1 MTTALASE
9 TKRDVLGVSLLA
21 HDTPRDYGALV
32 DAILEFYDAI
42 GRRLDWFSGLGRKS
56 WGKIRKFRPK
66 SLRDYI
72 LDEDTKIVDLGPEKS
87 ATEHVLQCFLR
98 PDDTSN
104 QEYTTRWITL
114 TATGLAF
121 ETPAV
126 RTLLARLID
135 LYPIVHGG
143 VGGYR
148 SLVYAA
154 KECSFSG
161 AVSGVDLDEVTRE
174 RLGEDQMLRGR
185 YLRRVR
191 RLYPITIVGPTLWT
205 DLPPLPAVD
214 PMPNVEAVGDCKLI
228 HAWPE
233 LVEPRDPEFLAG
245 TTALRRWLWPFTI
258 QNPAD
263 ALEGEP

>member
-1 MTTALASE
+1 MTSALASE
-9 TKRDVLGVSLLA
+9 TKRDVLGISLLA
-21 HDTPRDYGALV
+21 SDTPRDYGALV
-32 DAILEFYDAI
+32 DAILEFYAAI
-42 GRRLDWFSGLGRKS
+42 GRPLTWFSGLGRKS
-56 WGKIRKFRPK
+56 WGKVRKFRPK
-66 SLRDYI
+66 SFRDYI
-72 LDEDTKIVDLGPEKS
+72 LDEDTKMAHFGPEGS
-87 ATEHVLQCFLR
+87 ATEHSIEVFLR
-98 PDDTSN
+98 PDN
-104 QEYTTRWITL
+104 PAKQEYETRWITL
-114 TATGLAF
+114 TATGLAY

-135 LYPIVHGG
+135 LHPIVHGG
-143 VGGYR
+143 IGGYR

-161 AVSGVDLDEVTRE
+161 AVSGIDLDEVTRE

-185 YLRRVR
+185 FLRRVR
-191 RLYPITIVGPTLWT
+191 RLYPITIVGPTLWKE
-205 DLPPLPAVD
+205 LPSLPALG
-214 PMPNVEAVGDCKLI
+214 PMPKVETVGDCKLI

-245 TTALRRWLWPFTI
+245 TTELRRWLWPFTI

>member
-1 MTTALASE
+1 MSASE
-9 TKRDVLGVSLLA
+9 TRRDVLGVSLIA
-21 HDTPRDYGALV
+21 SDTPRDYAALA

-42 GRRLDWFSGLGRKS
+42 QRRLDWFSGLGRKS

-66 SLRDYI
+66 AFRDYI
-72 LDEDTKIVDLGPEKS
+72 LSDDTKMVHFGPEES
-87 ATEHVLQCFLR
+87 ATEHTIELFLR
-98 PDDTSN
+98 PDDPAK
-104 QEYTTRWITL
+104 QDYETRWVTL

-135 LYPIVHGG
+135 LYPIAQGF

-154 KECSFSG
+154 KECSGSG
-161 AVSGVDLDEVTRE
+161 AVSGLDLDEATRA
-174 RLGEDQMLRGR
+174 RLHEDQMLRGR
-185 YLRRVR
+185 FLRRVR
-191 RLYPITIVGPTLWT
+191 RLYPITIFGPKLWHE
-205 DLPPLPAVD
+205 LPPLPALD
-214 PMPNVEAVGDCKLI
+214 PMPKVEDVGDCKLL
-228 HAWPE
+228 HAWPQ

-245 TTALRRWLWPFTI
+245 TTELRRWLWPFTI

-263 ALEGEP
+263 AIDA

>member
-1 MTTALASE
+1 MNASE
-9 TKRDVLGVSLLA
+9 TERDVLGVSLIA
-21 HDTPRDYGALV
+21 YDTPRDYAALV

-42 GRRLDWFSGLGRKS
+42 ERPLDWFSGLGRKS

-66 SLRDYI
+66 SFRDYI
-72 LDEDTKIVDLGPEKS
+72 LDDDTKIVDFGPEAS

-98 PDDTSN
+98 PDNPSR
-104 QEYTTRWITL
+104 QEFETRWVTL
-114 TATGLAF
+114 TATGLRF
-121 ETPAV
+121 ESPAV

-135 LYPIVHGG
+135 LYPIAHGFIAG
-143 VGGYR
+143 FR
-148 SLVYAA
+148 SLKYAA
-154 KECSFSG
+154 KECSNSG
-161 AVSGVDLDEVTRE
+161 AVTAVDIDAMTRA
-174 RLGEDQMLRGR
+174 RLKEDQMRSHG

-205 DLPPLPAVD
+205 ELPPLPPVD
-214 PMPNVEAVGDCKLI
+214 PLPTVEAVGDCKLI

-245 TTALRRWLWPFTI
+245 TTELRRWLWPFTI

-263 ALEGEP
+263 AIDA